1 MQTIAEYAP
10 SAPTD
15 DYDVTLFD
23 AELEQQYQKEEKL
36 SSLITMFTMLSIL
49 ISVIGVFGLVLFET
63 QYRRKEIGIRRVHG
77 SSVASILKMFNM
89 MYLRIVAIC
98 SLVAVPVSYIVID
111 RWMQQFAYR
120 ATMAVWVYL
129 LAIAIVVAI
138 TIATV
143 TSRAY
148 KAANDNPVDAINK

>member
-1 MQTIAEYAP
+1 
-10 SAPTD
+10 
-15 DYDVTLFD
+15 
-23 AELEQQYQKEEKL
+23 
-36 SSLITMFTMLSIL
+36 MLSIL

-77 SSVASILKMFNM
+77 SSVVSILKMFNI

-98 SLVAVPVSYIVID
+98 SLVAVLVSYIMID

-120 ATMAVWVYL
+120 ATMAVGVYL
-129 LAIAIVVAI
+129 LAVVIVVAI
-138 TIATV
+138 TVATV
-143 TSRAY
+143 TIRAY

>member
-1 MQTIAEYAP
+1 
-10 SAPTD
+10 
-15 DYDVTLFD
+15 
-23 AELEQQYQKEEKL
+23 
-36 SSLITMFTMLSIL
+36 MLSIL

-77 SSVASILKMFNM
+77 SSVASILRMFNM

-98 SLVAVPVSYIVID
+98 SLVAVPVSYLVID

-120 ATMAVWVYL
+120 ATMSVWVYL

-138 TIATV
+138 TVATV
-143 TSRAY
+143 TARAY